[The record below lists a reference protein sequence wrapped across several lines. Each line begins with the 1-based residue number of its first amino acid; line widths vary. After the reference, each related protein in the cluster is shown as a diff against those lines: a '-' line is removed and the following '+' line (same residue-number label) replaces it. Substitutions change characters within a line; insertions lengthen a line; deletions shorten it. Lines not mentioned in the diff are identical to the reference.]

1 MRERKLFLKD
11 GTELEG
17 YPLETGGRLL
27 LYIYNNTMRGVFD
40 KLIEPGNTIVIRSE
54 QNGTEE
60 TFHGYVVLYDIMLED
75 GGMICAGLKK
85 N

>member
-1 MRERKLFLKD
+1 MEKRKLILKD

-40 KLIEPGNTIVIRSE
+40 KLIEPGNTIEIRSE
-54 QNGTEE
+54 QYGTEE
-60 TFHGYVVLYDIMLED
+60 TFRGYVVLYDIMLED

>member
-1 MRERKLFLKD
+1 MRERKLILKD

-17 YPLETGGRLL
+17 YPLETGSRLL

-40 KLIEPGNTIVIRSE
+40 KLIEPGNTIVIRSK

-60 TFHGYVVLYDIMLED
+60 TFRGYVVLYDIMHEVD
-75 GGMICAGLKK
+75 GLICAGLKK

>member
-1 MRERKLFLKD
+1 MRERKLILKD
-11 GTELEG
+11 GTELKG

-60 TFHGYVVLYDIMLED
+60 TFRGYVVLYDIMLED

>member
-1 MRERKLFLKD
+1 MRERKLILKD

-17 YPLETGGRLL
+17 YPLETGSRLL

-54 QNGTEE
+54 QNGTKE
-60 TFHGYVVLYDIMLED
+60 TFRGYVVLYDIMLED

>member
-1 MRERKLFLKD
+1 MRERKLILKD

-17 YPLETGGRLL
+17 YALETGSRLL
-27 LYIYNNTMRGVFD
+27 LYIYNNTMRDVFN

-54 QNGTEE
+54 QYGTEE
-60 TFHGYVVLYDIMLED
+60 TFRGYVVLYDIMQEID
-75 GGMICAGLKK
+75 AIICAGLKK

>member
-1 MRERKLFLKD
+1 MRERKLILKD

-54 QNGTEE
+54 QNGTKE
-60 TFHGYVVLYDIMLED
+60 TFRGYVVLYDIMLED